1 MTNELIWVE
10 SFRPRSLNECI
21 LPERIK
27 SSFRK
32 MIETNNIQNY
42 AAVGNA
48 GSGKTSSA
56 RALCEQLNIEYIVI
70 NMSNESGIDT
80 VRTKIVNFASSMSFT
95 STYKVI
101 ILDEFDYA
109 NWVKYDLT
117 FRGDNFFLYLHH
129 YYSSKEYT
137 IFYEEKDKMIKSDF
151 LFSFVVDE
159 TNIPKELRMFLIFLS
174 ENLEDLE
181 KLLFVNTDFKK
192 NSQQKLY
199 KKFIKD
205 NFTKSVF

>member
-95 STYKVI
+95 STYKAI
-101 ILDEFDYA
+101 ILD
-109 NWVKYDLT
+109 
-117 FRGDNFFLYLHH
+117 GQ
-129 YYSSKEYT
+129 
-137 IFYEEKDKMIKSDF
+137 F
-151 LFSFVVDE
+151 LFKNMRLYISF
-159 TNIPKELRMFLIFLS
+159 
-174 ENLEDLE
+174 
-181 KLLFVNTDFKK
+181 
-192 NSQQKLY
+192 KLY
-199 KKFIKD
+199 SIFFQYKITFL
-205 NFTKSVF
+205 